1 MIALDDLL
9 AATAGHTHGPVRA
22 TTFRDFAFDSRLIQ
36 PGELFLAVKTERGD
50 GHDYIRE
57 ACEKGAAGVLAQ
69 HPVDLD
75 GHDVTCILV
84 DDTQAALQRWGR
96 YILQKYDAEVIGVT
110 GSTGKTTTKEAIAH
124 VLAGHFQ
131 VFKNPGNWN
140 GRYGLAIALGRLR
153 GEHQLAVLEMASDSH
168 GEIADLA
175 GMAPPKVAVVTTVQ
189 PAHLDVF
196 GDLET
201 IAHEKADLVRALPP
215 NGTALLNADDPR
227 VRAMASQ
234 TTANIITF
242 GLDPTADLTATH
254 VTLTPEGTSFTL
266 RIPLNTQY
274 PIPNRQSLISNLQP
288 SSRTTYHLSIPL
300 LGRHA
305 IYPALAAIG
314 VGLLYGMDLDAI
326 IQRLANLGRVPGRL
340 NPLPGRNGSLILD
353 DTYNA
358 SPQATIAALDV
369 LAALP
374 ARRRMA
380 VLGDMPELGHHTE
393 AGHRQVGR
401 HTAGIVD
408 QLVTKGGH
416 ARLIA
421 EEAERAGLDSDC
433 VVVTYTAE
441 DAVRA
446 AGHDLGPGDVVLVK
460 GGLEARMES
469 VVGRLLADPAQAQHL
484 VRQDAAWQQILI
496 VRPDRPT
503 WVEIDLGA
511 IAHNTRRIK
520 EIVGPD
526 VEVMVTLKADAYGHG
541 AVKVAQTALN
551 NGATWLGVAC
561 LPEAQV
567 LRDAGIAAPILILGY
582 TPAWQARDALRYD
595 LRATVFSVDVARALS
610 KAAVALNREAR
621 VHIKV
626 DTGMHR
632 LGLFPEEVIGFIQT
646 IRDLPNLVVEG
657 VFTHFSVADDADEW
671 YRAYTQQ
678 QLQTF
683 QRLLSELEEAGIRI
697 PVIHAANSA
706 GTLTWPE
713 ARFNLVRPGIA
724 VYGLA
729 PSPDVPLP
737 PDFRPALTW
746 KTQIAQVKELPAG
759 SYVSYGATYRTDD
772 RRRIAVI
779 PVGYADGFRRAPR
792 TWKEVLV
799 RGRRAPI
806 VGRVCMDQTMIDV
819 TDIAGV
825 RQGDEVVLIGEQG
838 DDRITAEEVA
848 ERLGTINY
856 EVVSEILARV
866 PRVS

>member
-1 MIALDDLL
+1 MITLDDLL
-9 AATAGHTHGPVRA
+9 AATAGHTHGPVRV
-22 TTFRDFAFDSRLIQ
+22 TSFRDFAFDSRLIQ

-57 ACEKGAAGVLAQ
+57 ACEKGAAGVLAH

-75 GHDVTCILV
+75 GHDVTYILV

-124 VLAGHFQ
+124 VLAARYR

-153 GEHQLAVLEMASDSH
+153 PEHDLAVLEMASDSH

-175 GMAPPKVAVVTTVQ
+175 AMAPPRIAVVTTVQ

-196 GDLET
+196 GDLDA
-201 IAHEKADLVRALPP
+201 IAHEKADLVRALPA

-227 VRAMASQ
+227 VRAMANE
-234 TTANIITF
+234 TAANVITF
-242 GLDPTADLTATH
+242 GFDPDADLTATN
-254 VTLTPEGTSFTL
+254 VTLTPEGTHFTL
-266 RIPLNTQY
+266 QIRNSQFAIRIPHSEIRNPKSEIRNPKSVHT
-274 PIPNRQSLISNLQP
+274 
-288 SSRTTYHLSIPL
+288 PL
-300 LGRHA
+300 LGRHSV
-305 IYPALAAIG
+305 YPALAAIG
-314 VGLLYGMDLDAI
+314 VGLQYGVDLDTI
-326 IQRLANLGRVPGRL
+326 IQCLASLERVPGRL
-340 NPLPGRNGSLILD
+340 NPLRGRNGSLILD

-358 SPQATIAALDV
+358 SPQATIAALDM

-374 ARRRMA
+374 ARHRVA
-380 VLGDMPELGHHTE
+380 VLGDMPELGRHTQ
-393 AGHRQVGR
+393 AGHRAVGR
-401 HTAGIVD
+401 HAAGIVD

-421 EEAERAGLDSDC
+421 EAAERAGLESDRI
-433 VVVTYTAE
+433 VVTYTAE

-446 AGHDLGPGDVVLVK
+446 AGQGLGPGDVVLVK

-469 VVGRLLADPAQAQHL
+469 VVGRLLADPGQAAQHL

-496 VRPDRPT
+496 LRPDRPT

-520 EIVGPD
+520 EMVGPD
-526 VEVMVTLKADAYGHG
+526 VDVMVTLKADAYGHG

-582 TPAWQARDALRYD
+582 TPAWQARDSLRCD

-632 LGLFPEEVIGFIQT
+632 LGLFPEEVIGFIQA
-646 IRDLPNLVVEG
+646 IRDLPNLVIEG
-657 VFTHFSVADDADEW
+657 LFTHFSVADGADEW
-671 YRAYTQQ
+671 YRAYTGQ
-678 QLQTF
+678 QLQKF
-683 QRLLSELEEAGIRI
+683 QRLLSDLEEAGIQI

-706 GTLTWPE
+706 GTLAWPE

-746 KTQIAQVKELPAG
+746 KTQIAQVKELPPG

-792 TWKEVLV
+792 TWGEVLV
-799 RGRRAPI
+799 RGQRAPL

-819 TDIAGV
+819 THIAGV